1 MTSSLPTSTP
11 VIDTQ
16 DDLHTLMQAFEAGS
30 LPKAAWTH
38 AAHVAVGAN
47 YVALHGEPL
56 ALEMMRQRVCAYN
69 EAVGTVNSATS
80 GYHETLTRFW
90 IAVLARLH
98 YEEKAASHLAFVQHA
113 VTLYGGRRDLHRQFY
128 HFDVVKHSEARQAW
142 VAPDHWPSCGIIS

>member
-1 MTSSLPTSTP
+1 MASSLP
-11 VIDTQ
+11 VIDTPN
-16 DDLHTLMQAFEAGS
+16 DLLLLVQAFETGS

-38 AAHVAVGAN
+38 AAHVVVGAN
-47 YVALHGEPL
+47 YVSLHGEDL
-56 ALEMMRQRVCAYN
+56 ALAMMRQRVRAYN

-98 YEEKAASHLAFVQHA
+98 HEEKAASHLAFVQRA
-113 VTLYGGRRDLHRQFY
+113 VHLYGDRRDLHQQFY
-128 HFDVVKHSEARQAW
+128 KFDVVKHTKARQAW

>member
-1 MTSSLPTSTP
+1 MASSLP

-16 DDLHTLMQAFEAGS
+16 SDLHLFVQAFEVGS
-30 LPKAAWTH
+30 LSKAAWMH
-38 AAHVAVGAN
+38 AAHVVVGAN
-47 YVALHGEPL
+47 YVALHGESL
-56 ALEMMRQRVCAYN
+56 ALETMRQRVRAYN

-98 YEEKAASHLAFVQHA
+98 GEEKAASHLTFVQRA
-113 VTLYGGRRDLHRQFY
+113 VSLYGDRRDLHRQFY